1 MTTPEVVF
9 ILIAT
14 VWAGTIVG
22 VSFIATPAKFRAASL
37 TIPIALDVGRTT
49 FRVSLAVE
57 LLFGIGLIMAAS
69 MAFGLSR
76 ETVAAA
82 VIFALC
88 AAQRAILLPML
99 SDAGYR
105 RGAATS
111 LLASRRVDRARRTS
125 PVALVGAEHRY
136 AGTVTHAATL
146 ARARVGI
153 SKKGYGAPGPPP
165 VAR

>member
-76 ETVAAA
+76 ETVAAT

-99 SDAGYR
+99 SARTTLVIGGEPRRRSWHHAAWIALDALR
-105 RGAATS
+105 LLL
-111 LLASRRVDRARRTS
+111 LLALSI
-125 PVALVGAEHRY
+125 
-136 AGTVTHAATL
+136 ATL
-146 ARARVGI
+146 QR
-153 SKKGYGAPGPPP
+153 
-165 VAR
+165 